1 MLANQNQG
9 ELLKW
14 AIVYSL
20 LVITIPCQQMDVYSF
35 GVLLCEMC
43 ISELPD
49 PKQWKKQVALVRND
63 MFRDL
68 ILRCIQKEPEAR
80 PNMEEIIND
89 LDPLWHLL
97 CQKLSQRERT

>member
-1 MLANQNQG
+1 
-9 ELLKW
+9 
-14 AIVYSL
+14 
-20 LVITIPCQQMDVYSF
+20 MDVYSF

-49 PKQWKKQVALVRND
+49 PKQRKKQFNQVAFVRND

-68 ILRCIQKEPEAR
+68 ILRFIQKEPEAR
-80 PNMEEIIND
+80 PNMEEINND